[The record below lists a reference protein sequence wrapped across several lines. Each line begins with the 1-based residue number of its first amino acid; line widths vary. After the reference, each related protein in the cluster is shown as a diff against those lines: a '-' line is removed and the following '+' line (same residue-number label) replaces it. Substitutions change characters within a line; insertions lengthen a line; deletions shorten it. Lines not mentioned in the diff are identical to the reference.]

1 MDRIT
6 QLHKEEKLVATK
18 PEKNVECL
26 LCAWDFRAEK

>member
-1 MDRIT
+1 MQFI
-6 QLHKEEKLVATK
+6 KEEKLVATK